1 MLPPAEIEQAMLEIV
16 QANFGAGRDDLI
28 QATSRAVGFASTSSQ
43 LRSYLVRSMEQLEAN
58 GKLVEKEGLLV
69 RGTS

>member
-16 QANFGAGRDDLI
+16 EANFGAGRDDLI
-28 QATSRAVGFASTSSQ
+28 QATSRAFGFASTSIQ
-43 LRSYLVRSMEQLEAN
+43 LRSHLVQSMEQLESDR
-58 GKLVEKEGLLV
+58 KLAEKEGLLV